1 MAQTIPT
8 HAELRET
15 LQDEEECIA
24 FLFANGI
31 FIEPSL
37 CTVPGCEGHISH
49 YGTIFQRTKGA
60 CRKKRSIFQNSFLAK
75 SHLKGHE
82 ILTPG
87 YFWPCISPSKPL
99 HRISGHSS
107 ATICDYASHFRGLV
121 TESLDSNDAIIGGP
135 GIMSNWTNQS
145 LRSINITEDITFKVL
160 GSSEAWKEAN
170 KSLYLQRSLR
180 TGWLIR
186 YWT

>member
-49 YGTIFQRTKGA
+49 YGSIFLRTKGA
-60 CRKKRSIFQNSFLAK
+60 CRKRRSIFQNSFLAK
-75 SHLKGHE
+75 SHPKGHG

-87 YFWPCISPSKPL
+87 YFRPCIPPSKPL

-107 ATICDYASHFRGLV
+107 ATICDYATHFRGLV

-145 LRSINITEDITFKVL
+145 LRSINITEASRLRCL
-160 GSSEAWKEAN
+160 GYRRRGK
-170 KSLYLQRSLR
+170 KR
-180 TGWLIR
+180 TKACICR
-186 YWT
+186 DR